1 MSSVKNSP
9 RPTTTTPN
17 AAPNATATVGASGP
31 PTPPSLDD
39 VEALPTGEAA
49 ASDTAQASVPKRAP
63 RDVVDAAVATA
74 RRAQIPLFVTADGA
88 NAAALQLLRLPNAD
102 LKDAVI
108 GLAGANSEKFGQLLA
123 AVDDST
129 RDVLVRRLEHSGVLS
144 STAALATPVPPRA
157 PTPPPGPSLLKD
169 DPALPAPLRN
179 LALQHNLATTRAYVE
194 AYGVYREQYG
204 AAVDGAKSVA
214 SLRAMGPAAGP
225 ALPSN
230 LPAVGSRIQDSRA
243 NAAYRE
249 ARGDTVSD
257 VDMSTRVADK
267 LRTLTGRPVAGI
279 SFTLEGKAMVTLSGV
294 SGYGATVG
302 ITRHADGSVDGKA
315 AAHLSILG
323 QEGSIDTDG
332 TLSAEGH
339 VGDVGYKVDD
349 DGVEVE
355 TSSTGPDG
363 SSSSGMVTVGKH
375 RVGVGA
381 MGSSI
386 TVDNGKGLE
395 LEGDFGA
402 VSGKAGFNGDNVSA
416 SMKVGHEF
424 GTDDTKLE
432 LEFEAGF
439 VAQGVTR
446 ADRDAF
452 VSTSDVGFYD
462 TPPELQRGKNWSTL
476 PADVKRAYVAQGW
489 SEQEWADAASLK
501 KDFLAR
507 R

>member
-9 RPTTTTPN
+9 RPTTT
-17 AAPNATATVGASGP
+17 PNATPTVGASGP
-31 PTPPSLDD
+31 PTPPALDD
-39 VEALPTGEAA
+39 AEALPIGEAGA
-49 ASDTAQASVPKRAP
+49 TDITRASAPQRAP
-63 RDVVDAAVATA
+63 RDVVDAAIATA
-74 RRAQIPLFVTADGA
+74 RRAQMPMFVTPDGA
-88 NAAALQLLRLPNAD
+88 NAAVLGLLRLPNAD
-102 LKDAVI
+102 LKDAVV
-108 GLAGANSEKFGQLLA
+108 GLAGANGEKFGQLLA

-129 RDVLVRRLEHSGVLS
+129 RDVLVRRLEHGGVFS
-144 STAALATPVPPRA
+144 STSALTTPVPPRA
-157 PTPPPGPSLLKD
+157 PTPPPGPSLVKF
-169 DPALPAPLRN
+169 DPALPEPLRD
-179 LALQHNLATTRAYVE
+179 LALQHNLAATRAYVE
-194 AYGVYREQYG
+194 AYDVYREQYG
-204 AAVDGAKSVA
+204 AAVDGAKSVS
-214 SLRAMGPAAGP
+214 SLRALGPGAGP

-230 LPAVGSRIQDSRA
+230 LPAVGSRIEDSRA
-243 NAAYRE
+243 NAAYRK

-267 LRTLTGRPVAGI
+267 LRTLTGRPVAGV

-302 ITRHADGSVDGKA
+302 ITRNADGSVDGKA

-339 VGDVGYKVDD
+339 VGDFGYKVDE
-349 DGVEVE
+349 DGVDVE

-363 SSSSGMVTVGKH
+363 NTSSGMVTVGKH
-375 RVGVGA
+375 HVGLGA
-381 MGSSI
+381 MGSSV

-402 VSGKAGFNGDNVSA
+402 MSGKAGFNGDNVSA

-424 GTDDTKLE
+424 GTDDTTLE
-432 LEFEAGF
+432 LELEAGF

-462 TPPELQRGKNWSTL
+462 TPPELQRGKGWSSL
-476 PADVKRAYVAQGW
+476 PAAVKGDYVAQGW
-489 SEQEWADAASLK
+489 SEQEWADAAALTK
-501 KDFLAR
+501 TLLTLR
-507 R
+507 